1 MKLNNLN
8 KILLFVLSI
17 TIITISCQSNDN
29 EKVVGSDLNLTQFVD
44 PFIGSG
50 GHGHVFVCANV
61 PFGGIQLG
69 PSNFFKGWEIG
80 RASCRERV

>member
-44 PFIGSG
+44 PFICSG
-50 GHGHVFVCANV
+50 GH
-61 PFGGIQLG
+61 
-69 PSNFFKGWEIG
+69 
-80 RASCRERV
+80 